1 MHTPAEY
8 RQYAE
13 ECMDSA
19 RVATADA
26 TRMQFLE
33 LAKLWLTAAVKAE
46 SMANGKSTW
55 PKTDG
60 TSPKPSDVS

>member
-1 MHTPAEY
+1 MHTAAEY
-8 RQYAE
+8 RQYAQ

-19 RVATADA
+19 RIATSDA

-33 LAKLWLTAAVKAE
+33 LAKLWLTAAVHAE
-46 SMANGKSTW
+46 TKGNGKTTW

-60 TSPKPSDVS
+60 ATLEPPDIA

>member
-8 RQYAE
+8 RQYAQ

-19 RVATADA
+19 RTERSDA

-46 SMANGKSTW
+46 SMARQPQLAAS
-55 PKTDG
+55 
-60 TSPKPSDVS
+60 SLSR